1 MGTLSIGKLAKLAE
15 MSIDTIRY
23 YEREGL
29 IAPPAR
35 RESGYRAYAPDVVG
49 RLRFI
54 RRAKDLGFT
63 LSEITELLALTSRAE
78 RDMAGMKVA
87 AQAKLGVVEDKIREL
102 QRIRKGLK
110 RLVAAC
116 PGHGAL
122 ATCPI
127 VNALN
132 QEPSP

>member
-1 MGTLSIGKLAKLAE
+1 MNNLSIGKLAKLVQ
-15 MSIDTIRY
+15 MSIDTIRF

-35 RESGYRAYAPDVVG
+35 RESGYRDYAPEVVD

-63 LSEITELLALTSRAE
+63 LSEITELLALSSQGK
-78 RDMAGMKVA
+78 RDMAVMKSA
-87 AQAKLGVVEDKIREL
+87 AEAKLVLVGDKIREL
-102 QRIRKGLK
+102 QRIRAGLEQ
-110 RLVAAC
+110 LIATC

-122 ATCPI
+122 ADCPI
-127 VNALN
+127 VDALK
-132 QEPSP
+132 QQSS

>member
-1 MGTLSIGKLAKLAE
+1 MVHLSIGMLAKQAG
-15 MSIDTIRY
+15 MTIDTIRY

-35 RESGYRAYAPDVVG
+35 RASGYRDYAPDMVG

-63 LSEITELLALTSRAE
+63 LVEIAELLALASQGE
-78 RDMAGMKVA
+78 RDMAGMKFA
-87 AQAKLGVVEDKIREL
+87 ARTKLGLVEEKIREL
-102 QRIRKGLK
+102 QRICKGLK
-110 RLVAAC
+110 RLIDAC
-116 PGHGAL
+116 PGHGDL

-132 QEPSP
+132 QESSS